1 MANIAAFF
9 DIDGTIFRNSLLI
22 EHFKMLISYKFIK
35 YEAYSDSVEEKFNKW
50 TKREANYDD
59 YLEPLTK
66 HYLEGLIQID
76 PFDANYV
83 ANRVIDL
90 KWENQYRYAKKALK
104 FHKERNDK
112 IVIISG
118 SPDFLVS
125 KMAKKL
131 GIKYYYASKYIIE
144 NGKYTG
150 EVIPMW
156 DSKSKQ
162 EAIMSF
168 CKEHNIDLENSYAYG
183 DTNGD
188 YSMFKLVGHPVA
200 LNPAKNLLNKIMGD
214 DKLKDKILI
223 KVERKNVIYT
233 LKANDIEYDKGDD

>member
-22 EHFKMLISYKFIK
+22 EHFKMLITYKFIK
-35 YEAYSDSVEEKFNKW
+35 YEAYSGSVEEKFNKW
-50 TKREANYDD
+50 AKREADYDD

-66 HYLEGLIQID
+66 HYVEGLMEISPID
-76 PFDANYV
+76 VNYV

-90 KWENQYRYAKKALK
+90 KWENQYRYAKKMLK

-131 GIKYYYASKYIIE
+131 GIEYFYASKYIVKD
-144 NGKYTG
+144 NKYTG

-162 EAIMSF
+162 KAIKDF
-168 CKEHNIDLENSYAYG
+168 CKENNIDLSNSYAYG

-188 YSMFKLVGHPVA
+188 YSMFKLVGNPIA
-200 LNPAKNLLNKIMGD
+200 LNPAKNLLDNIM
-214 DKLKDKILI
+214 KDKDLMKKIQI

-233 LKANDIEYDKGDD
+233 LKAEELEYNKGDD

>member
-22 EHFKMLISYKFIK
+22 EHFKMLITYKFIK
-35 YEAYSDSVEEKFNKW
+35 YEAFSGSVEEKFNKW
-50 TKREANYDD
+50 AKREGDYDD

-66 HYLEGLIQID
+66 HYVNGLMELD
-76 PFDANYV
+76 EADVNYV
-83 ANRVIDL
+83 AQRVIDL
-90 KWENQYRYAKKALK
+90 KWENQYRYAKKMLK
-104 FHKERNDK
+104 FHKDRNDK

-125 KMAKKL
+125 KMAEKL
-131 GIKYYYASKYIIE
+131 GIEYFYASEYVVE
-144 NGKYTG
+144 NNKYTG

-162 EAIMSF
+162 EAIKNF
-168 CKEHNIDLENSYAYG
+168 CEKYDIDLSNSYAYG
-183 DTNGD
+183 DTKGD
-188 YSMFKLVGHPVA
+188 YSMFKLVGHPIA
-200 LNPAKNLLNKIMGD
+200 LNPAKNLI
-214 DKLKDKILI
+214 DKIVEDKDLMEKIQI

-233 LKANDIEYDKGDD
+233 LKASELEYNKGED